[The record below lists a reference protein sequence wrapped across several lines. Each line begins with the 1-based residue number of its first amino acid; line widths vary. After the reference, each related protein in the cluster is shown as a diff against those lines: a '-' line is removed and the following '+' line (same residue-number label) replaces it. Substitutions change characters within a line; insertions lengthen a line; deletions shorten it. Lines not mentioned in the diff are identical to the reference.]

1 MKFPTKSHLTSLG
14 LLVNSPKRVALVQ
27 VWQGLVARAGGGSAV
42 ARSNCAWIMD
52 VLNGALEPVHRSSNL
67 GRWKIRISKGKSC
80 RNFGIFTEFSRKPCL
95 MTPESSS
102 IFHGKIVWT
111 CLFLRVNLAFFHAW
125 GGYSDIFWK
134 GIIQGDFLIFMGTQ
148 ATKESWTNTEFVFQ
162 CQVSLSR
169 GYTSKKYPQHVRYT
183 PQVLHYIH
191 FHMVFQGC
199 LRVSLGF
206 M

>member
-27 VWQGLVARAGGGSAV
+27 VWQGWWLAQEAAVQWHDPTALGSWTCWMAPWNP
-42 ARSNCAWIMD
+42 STGHPTWGD
-52 VLNGALEPVHRSSNL
+52 
-67 GRWKIRISKGKSC
+67 GKSGFQKAS
-80 RNFGIFTEFSRKPCL
+80 RVETFGIFTEFSRKPCL

-111 CLFLRVNLAFFHAW
+111 CLFLRVNLHSSTL
-125 GGYSDIFWK
+125 GGVFWYILK
-134 GIIQGDFLIFMGTQ
+134 GIIQGDFLIFMENKLQ
-148 ATKESWTNTEFVFQ
+148 RNHELILKSFSQ